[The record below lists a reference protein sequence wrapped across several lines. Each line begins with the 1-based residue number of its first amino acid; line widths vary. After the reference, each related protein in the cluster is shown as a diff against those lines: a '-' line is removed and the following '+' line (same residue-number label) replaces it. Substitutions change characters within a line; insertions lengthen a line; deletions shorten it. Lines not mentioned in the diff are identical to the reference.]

1 MRCQRLC
8 LIAALAAVTT
18 IAAVKNIDAAPGPEH
33 ARLTAMCGT
42 WDVEMTFWFRPG
54 VTRCWPPAI

>member
-42 WDVEMTFWFRPG
+42 WDVEMTFWS
-54 VTRCWPPAI
+54 TWPSS